1 MVPPKAGPVS
11 FKRLLG
17 RMPFVF
23 VCLENLAQTIETDPV
38 PLLKCKRMICRL
50 KFDGWPRWIRSQLDM
65 GLEVERVRVS
75 WKLLENQPKYG
86 ASSRRSVLS
95 NSSR

>member
-38 PLLKCKRMICRL
+38 PLLKCERMICRL

-65 GLEVERVRVS
+65 GLEVERVGVS
-75 WKLLENQPKYG
+75 WKLVGEP
-86 ASSRRSVLS
+86 AEIRSEEHTSELQS
-95 NSSR
+95 PMY